1 MAAIV
6 KGKNVGVALAEAVAG
21 AGVSVAVWAPGRSS
35 VGWIA
40 GEGSPGAV
48 ALSAVRGWGVPVSA
62 MAGAA
67 VVALE
72 VMGWVVIDGPPVAQA
87 PSKAAAAAAKAQA
100 NRRRRF
106 W

>member
-6 KGKNVGVALAEAVAG
+6 KGKSVGVGLGEAVMG
-21 AGVSVAVWAPGRSS
+21 AGVAVWALGRSS
-35 VGWIA
+35 VGWIV

-48 ALSAVRGWGVPVSA
+48 VLPTVRGWGVLVGA
-62 MAGAA
+62 MVTPT
-67 VVALE
+67 VVAME
-72 VMGWVVIDGPPVAQA
+72 VTAPAVIGGPLLAQA
-87 PSKAAAAAAKAQA
+87 PSKAAEAAAKAQA